1 MNLTKKVISEFV
13 ELAGEE
19 WIARSGPELARLI
32 AEGKTDG
39 KWQPLPNGAWGTER
53 CFVDQ
58 AAAEEWVQLQK
69 NRAADM
75 DRQIV
80 RIEIVDI

>member
-13 ELAGEE
+13 EPATPG
-19 WIARSGPELARLI
+19 WFSGSESELARMT

-69 NRAADM
+69 NRATDM